1 MTIEVSPEN
10 EDLFDG
16 FGNGSLHLY
25 LVRDPENRHGEDR
38 SDAFYIELD
47 FHFSDWEAL
56 FIDVLHFPG
65 WDKYVEGDDVNE
77 LHERNRKKFEQTIPE
92 YPMLARIFDMSVISP
107 KLDEPCCIKLEPL
120 LAPN

>member
-1 MTIEVSPEN
+1 MRIEVDAEN
-10 EDLFDG
+10 ADLFDG

-25 LVRDPENRHGEDR
+25 FVRDPERWQGEERD
-38 SDAFYIELD
+38 DAYYIELD
-47 FHFSDWEAL
+47 FHGSDWEAL

-92 YPMLARIFDMSVISP
+92 YPMLGRIFDMYE
-107 KLDEPCCIKLEPL
+107 DYR
-120 LAPN
+120 